1 MNFTQFE
8 KNPVEIL
15 KTKTKTKKK
24 QKKVSTEDDLKELFL
39 LINRLTRRVE
49 KLEKR
54 ILKINKN
61 K

>member
-8 KNPVEIL
+8 KNPIEIL
-15 KTKTKTKKK
+15 KTKTKKK